1 MEELILTQLEELR
14 NRADKTDQ
22 WKSVVADELVQWK
35 SMLIDELAH
44 QLAPVVVDKERTDQS
59 LAHLQQMV
67 NIQRQT
73 INNLTMV
80 IDDQRRMIDTLTQT
94 DKRIIEY
101 INVMRNQLGDIT
113 NRVQSIEFKSGP
125 FC

>member
-14 NRADKTDQ
+14 NRAANTDQ
-22 WKSVVADELVQWK
+22 WKSVVADGLVQWK

-44 QLAPVVVDKERTDQS
+44 QLAPVVVSKERTDRT

-94 DKRIIEY
+94 DKKIIEY
-101 INVMRNQLGDIT
+101 INVMRHQIGDIT
-113 NRVQSIEFKSGP
+113 NQVQRIEFKSEP

>member
-35 SMLIDELAH
+35 SMLIDELAN
-44 QLAPVVVDKERTDQS
+44 QIAPVVVDKERTDQT
-59 LAHLQQMV
+59 LAHLQRMM
-67 NIQRQT
+67 NIQRQA

-101 INVMRNQLGDIT
+101 INVMRNQIGDIT
-113 NRVQSIEFKSGP
+113 NQVQSIEFKSGS

>member
-22 WKSVVADELVQWK
+22 WKSVVANELVQWK

-44 QLAPVVVDKERTDQS
+44 QLAPVVVGKERTDRT
-59 LAHLQQMV
+59 LVHLQQMV

-101 INVMRNQLGDIT
+101 INVMRN
-113 NRVQSIEFKSGP
+113 
-125 FC
+125 

>member
-1 MEELILTQLEELR
+1 MEELIHTQLEELR

-22 WKSVVADELVQWK
+22 WKSVVANELVQWK

-44 QLAPVVVDKERTDQS
+44 QLAPVVVGKERTDRT

-101 INVMRNQLGDIT
+101 INVMRNQIGDIT
-113 NRVQSIEFKSGP
+113 NRVQRIEFKSEP

>member
-22 WKSVVADELVQWK
+22 WKSVLADEVVQWK
-35 SMLIDELAH
+35 SALIDELAN
-44 QLAPVVVDKERTDQS
+44 QIAPVVVDKERTDQT
-59 LAHLQQMV
+59 LAYLQRMM
-67 NIQRQT
+67 NIQRQA

-101 INVMRNQLGDIT
+101 INVMRNQIGDIT
-113 NRVQSIEFKSGP
+113 NRVQGIEFKNGS